1 MKNTSNQEQMYLS
14 SEEKAI
20 LMLKKGDISG
30 LSILVQKYQVKA
42 VHTALI
48 ITHDLYTAEEVVQD
62 SFVKVFQKISQFDET
77 RPFGPWFLRIVINA
91 AIKMAKKQ
99 KKFLTMDKPDDENYI
114 EDWLIDQTKSPE
126 ELAESAEIQAL
137 VWQAI
142 EKLSPN
148 QRAVIVLKYFL
159 EDTESEIVN
168 QLGKP
173 LTTIKWWLFIARQR
187 LKQMINSDLKNDPVR
202 MEEKSE

>member
-1 MKNTSNQEQMYLS
+1 MKNSSNQDQMYLF
-14 SEEKAI
+14 SEEKAVS
-20 LMLKKGDISG
+20 MLKKGDISG

-42 VHTALI
+42 VHTALL
-48 ITHDLYTAEEVVQD
+48 ITHDLPSAEEVVQD
-62 SFVKVFQKISQFDET
+62 SFVKAFHKISQFDET

-91 AIKMAKKQ
+91 AIKRAKKQ
-99 KKFLTMDKPDDENYI
+99 KKFLAMDKPDDENNI

-126 ELAESAEIQAL
+126 ELAESAEIQTI

-142 EKLSPN
+142 EKLNPN

-173 LTTIKWWLFIARQR
+173 LTTIKWWLYIARQR
-187 LKQMINSDLKNDPVR
+187 LKQLIISDLKNDPVK
-202 MEEKSE
+202 MEDKNE

>member
-1 MKNTSNQEQMYLS
+1 MKNTSTQEQMYLS
-14 SEEKAI
+14 SEEKAVS
-20 LMLKKGDISG
+20 MLRKGDISG

-42 VHTALI
+42 VHTALF

-77 RPFGPWFLRIVINA
+77 RPFSPWFLRIVINA
-91 AIKMAKKQ
+91 AIKRAKKQ
-99 KKFLTMDKPDDENYI
+99 KKFLAMDKPDDENNI

-142 EKLSPN
+142 EKLNPN

-173 LTTIKWWLFIARQR
+173 LTTIKWWLYIARQQ
-187 LKQMINSDLKNDPVR
+187 LKQMINSDLKNDPVK

>member
-1 MKNTSNQEQMYLS
+1 MKNSSNQDQMYLFT
-14 SEEKAI
+14 EEKAVS
-20 LMLKKGDISG
+20 MLKKGDISG

-42 VHTALI
+42 VHTALL
-48 ITHDLYTAEEVVQD
+48 ITHDLPSAEEVVQD
-62 SFVKVFQKISQFDET
+62 SFVKAFHKISQFDET
-77 RPFGPWFLRIVINA
+77 RPFSPWFLRIVINA
-91 AIKMAKKQ
+91 AIKRAKKQ
-99 KKFLTMDKPDDENYI
+99 KKFLAMDKPDDENNI

-126 ELAESAEIQAL
+126 ELAESAEIQTI

-142 EKLSPN
+142 EKLNPN

-173 LTTIKWWLFIARQR
+173 LTTIKWWLYIARQR
-187 LKQMINSDLKNDPVR
+187 LKQLIISDLKNDPVK
-202 MEEKSE
+202 MEDKNE

>member
-1 MKNTSNQEQMYLS
+1 MYLF
-14 SEEKAI
+14 SEEKAVS
-20 LMLKKGDISG
+20 MLKKGDISG

-42 VHTALI
+42 VHTALL
-48 ITHDLYTAEEVVQD
+48 ITHDLPSAEEVVQD
-62 SFVKVFQKISQFDET
+62 SFVKAFHKISQFDET
-77 RPFGPWFLRIVINA
+77 RPFNPWFLRIVINA
-91 AIKMAKKQ
+91 AIKRAKKQ
-99 KKFLTMDKPDDENYI
+99 KKFLAMDKPDDENNI

-126 ELAESAEIQAL
+126 ELAESAEIQTI

-142 EKLSPN
+142 EKLNPN

-173 LTTIKWWLFIARQR
+173 LTTIKWWLYIARQR
-187 LKQMINSDLKNDPVR
+187 LKQLIISDLKNDPVK
-202 MEEKSE
+202 MEDKNE